1 MIRQKIQK
9 IMCCC
14 GNGVGTSLIM
24 QMTIEEALEY
34 LGMSD
39 IEVVFGSLSEISADR
54 ADLFIVSQELLG
66 SLGDLPA
73 VGLEDLMDSEM
84 AAEQLK
90 PLLGIE

>member
-1 MIRQKIQK
+1 
-9 IMCCC
+9 
-14 GNGVGTSLIM
+14 M

-34 LGMSD
+34 LGMDD
-39 IEVVFGSLSEISADR
+39 IEVSFGSLSDISADR
-54 ADLFIVSQELLG
+54 ADLFIVSQELLE

-84 AAEQLK
+84 AAELLK